1 MVYPDTSKKG
11 KYCTPPGFNISY
23 VNEGAFK
30 PSITTNTFIM
40 KKLLLLTAIIAGT
53 AFFFT
58 ASAQQGYRYGN
69 DRDYGY
75 GHDYHKEYFKW
86 KKHHGRDSY
95 EDFCRRQRY
104 EGYWNNGYRMDQRFE
119 GSRPGSYNNNPGN
132 SGSGNGGYNNGGYNN
147 SGGYNNPG
155 GNSGYGNG
163 SNSGSGTHGSN
174 SGYGT
179 QGGGRTSSHR
189 GH

>member
-1 MVYPDTSKKG
+1 
-11 KYCTPPGFNISY
+11 
-23 VNEGAFK
+23 
-30 PSITTNTFIM
+30 M

-86 KKHHGRDSY
+86 RKHHARDSY
-95 EDFCRRQRY
+95 EDFCRMQRWN
-104 EGYWNNGYRMDQRFE
+104 EGYRNDQRFE
-119 GSRPGSYNNNPGN
+119 SSRPGSYNNYPGN
-132 SGSGNGGYNNGGYNN
+132 GGYSNGGYNNGGYNN
-147 SGGYNNPG
+147 GGSYNNPG
-155 GNSGYGNG
+155 STNGNTHPGGTSGYGNS
-163 SNSGSGTHGSN
+163 SNSGSGTRGGN
-174 SGYGT
+174 GGYGT

-189 GH
+189 GY